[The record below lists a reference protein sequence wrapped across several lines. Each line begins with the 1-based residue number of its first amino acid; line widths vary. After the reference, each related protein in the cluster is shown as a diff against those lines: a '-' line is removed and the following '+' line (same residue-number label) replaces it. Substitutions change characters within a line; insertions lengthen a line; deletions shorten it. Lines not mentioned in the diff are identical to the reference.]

1 MSRPN
6 NSADVSTVKGVEG
19 GYFFYLPAAQAAS
32 VLPTDYT
39 TPLDASWNNGGFI
52 SEDGFTESLDSDTP
66 DPIVDM
72 SGKTVD
78 QPSGKHTE
86 TIEMML
92 IAINKDAE
100 GIQSGI
106 DNVTDENGTL
116 RVVHDWSTA
125 FDTEYSCVFDLVL
138 KNGRRMRK
146 VIKRAKVTE
155 LGDFEGK
162 SDSVAGRNVKLTYL
176 NGAAVDNVVDLI
188 ESTETTLDLE
198 SMTVQQ
204 LTDLATS
211 RGITVPSGAT
221 KAEIIALINGQN

>member
-1 MSRPN
+1 
-6 NSADVSTVKGVEG
+6 
-19 GYFFYLPAAQAAS
+19 
-32 VLPTDYT
+32 
-39 TPLDASWNNGGFI
+39 
-52 SEDGFTESLDSDTP
+52 
-66 DPIVDM
+66 
-72 SGKTVD
+72 
-78 QPSGKHTE
+78 
-86 TIEMML
+86 ML
-92 IAINKDAE
+92 
-100 GIQSGI
+100 
-106 DNVTDENGTL
+106 L
-116 RVVHDWSTA
+116 WPWM
-125 FDTEYSCVFDLVL
+125 

>member
-32 VLPTDYT
+32 VIPTDYT
-39 TPLDASWNNGGFI
+39 TPLDPSWINGGFI

-86 TIEMML
+86 TIELML
-92 IAINKDAE
+92 ISINKDSQ
-100 GIQSGI
+100 GIQYGI
-106 DNVTDENGTL
+106 ANVTDENGTM
-116 RVVHDWSTA
+116 RVVHNWASA
-125 FDTEYSCVFDLVL
+125 FDEEYAAVLDLVL
-138 KNGRRMRK
+138 KNGRRWRK
-146 VIKRAKVTE
+146 VIKHSKMTE
-155 LGDFEGK
+155 LGDLEGK
-162 SDSVAGRNVKLTYL
+162 SDSVAGRKIKLTYL
-176 NGAAVDNVVDLI
+176 NGAATDNVVDI
-188 ESTETTLDLE
+188 FESTETTLDLE

-211 RGITVPSGAT
+211 RGLTVPSGAT
-221 KAEIIALINGQN
+221 KADIIALINGQH